1 MRGMRTVFV
10 LALAACAHLPARDA
24 ASDESRI
31 RARLARWVEQFNSG
45 DYVGAAGVWA
55 PDLIGVI
62 PGEPD
67 DSYPREIEGARRA
80 KPGPVRFALTVDEVL
95 VDGDLA
101 VVRDTWVQ
109 TGNGRDQKF
118 RSFEVWRR
126 QPDGE
131 WKIARWIDAA
141 PEPRAP

>member
-1 MRGMRTVFV
+1 MPV
-10 LALAACAHLPARDA
+10 LIALACAHVPPRDA
-24 ASDESRI
+24 ATDEARI
-31 RARLARWVEQFNSG
+31 RGRLARWVEQFNSG
-45 DYVGAAGVWA
+45 DYAGAATIWA

-62 PGEPD
+62 PGGPD
-67 DSYPREIEGARRA
+67 DTWAREMEGARLA
-80 KPGPVRFALTVDEVL
+80 KPGPVRFALKVDEVM

-101 VVRDTWVQ
+101 VVRDSWKESGGPREV
-109 TGNGRDQKF
+109 KF

-141 PEPRAP
+141 PEP

>member
-1 MRGMRTVFV
+1 MRRILTA
-10 LALAACAHLPARDA
+10 LALAACAHARGRDA
-24 ASDESRI
+24 AGDEARI
-31 RARLARWVEQFNSG
+31 RARLAQWVEQFNSG
-45 DYVGAAGVWA
+45 DYAGAAGIWA

-62 PGEPD
+62 PGGPD
-67 DSYPREIEGARRA
+67 DTWAREMEGARRA

-101 VVRDTWVQ
+101 VVRDTWRQ
-109 TGNGRDQKF
+109 TGGAREEKF

-141 PEPRAP
+141 PEP

>member
-1 MRGMRTVFV
+1 MKRAT
-10 LALAACAHLPARDA
+10 LILTLAACAHVPARDPA
-24 ASDESRI
+24 GDEARI
-31 RARLARWVEQFNSG
+31 RARLSKWVEQFNSG
-45 DYVGAAGVWA
+45 DYIGAATIWA

-62 PGEPD
+62 PGGPD
-67 DSYPREIEGARRA
+67 DTYAREIEGARNAR
-80 KPGPVRFALTVDEVL
+80 PSSVRFELRIDEIL

-101 VVRDTWVQ
+101 VVRDTWKQ
-109 TGNGRDQKF
+109 NGGAKAQIF

-141 PEPRAP
+141 PEP